1 MLDDTIRKIK
11 EAEEAA
17 EQEKAACRARLQR
30 MLADAEQD
38 AAAMTVQAEE
48 TLRQEQAVLLDQA
61 TLKAQDM
68 SARKQSLTVTLRSG
82 LKLQLGVS
90 GDTLCGCGGWSCPEF
105 FEAFEAAV
113 K

>member
-17 EQEKAACRARLQR
+17 EQEKVACRARLQR

-61 TLKAQDM
+61 EQ
-68 SARKQSLTVTLRSG
+68 
-82 LKLQLGVS
+82 
-90 GDTLCGCGGWSCPEF
+90 
-105 FEAFEAAV
+105 EAAAIRSQILERAYQECDLLRAQV
-113 K
+113 RRNDGRAIEVILTKGV

>member
-38 AAAMTVQAEE
+38 AAARTVLAEV

-61 TLKAQDM
+61 EQ
-68 SARKQSLTVTLRSG
+68 
-82 LKLQLGVS
+82 
-90 GDTLCGCGGWSCPEF
+90 
-105 FEAFEAAV
+105 EAAAIRSQILEKAYQECDLLRAQV
-113 K
+113 RRNDGRAIEVILTKGV